1 MRLPCSLTFGVGDR
15 VARRAL
21 VLLLLLVASPGAA
34 RAEFWKEKDWKDHD
48 HKLTVCVK
56 MLHCPGTFADSVKA
70 AVDLW
75 NAMHLTW
82 ELTWQG
88 TDCDHPDIVIGCENL
103 PSGELGHI
111 STHYL
116 PGTATVDHAD
126 IKVKSTGLWGWCNNF
141 FEIVSVISHELGHA
155 MRLKDVANAKQNRVM
170 RGEQHSAGHSRGPS
184 PEDSTEAEASDTSK
198 VVTTTTMPPSKEKQ
212 SGVGGIIVPAPGTWP
227 FDFQRA
233 INIVL
238 RAFNPANLQIF
249 NYQPSGPNTLNWQGF
264 VSAPTASMEL
274 YHLVITYPESVSVR
288 EGLLYVTD
296 AASSPAGRRTRWR
309 LRTRRSPT
317 TRTT

>member
-1 MRLPCSLTFGVGDR
+1 HRAEPVLVGGRGRGRLHRQALPHPGPRREAARGAGPHPRADGVGRPERSAADRGPMRLPCSLTFGVGDR

-116 PGTATVDHAD
+116 PRTATVDHAD
-126 IKVKSTGLWGWCNNF
+126 IKVK
-141 FEIVSVISHELGHA
+141 
-155 MRLKDVANAKQNRVM
+155 
-170 RGEQHSAGHSRGPS
+170 
-184 PEDSTEAEASDTSK
+184 
-198 VVTTTTMPPSKEKQ
+198 
-212 SGVGGIIVPAPGTWP
+212 
-227 FDFQRA
+227 
-233 INIVL
+233 
-238 RAFNPANLQIF
+238 
-249 NYQPSGPNTLNWQGF
+249 
-264 VSAPTASMEL
+264 
-274 YHLVITYPESVSVR
+274 
-288 EGLLYVTD
+288 
-296 AASSPAGRRTRWR
+296 
-309 LRTRRSPT
+309 
-317 TRTT
+317 